1 VLSKQEVRGYLLA
14 AKGGGM
20 VQVFALLNGIPE
32 VYRFAAVRWL
42 CWIMIGV
49 GLLVALTGLWIA
61 ANHEKSQG

>member
-20 VQVFALLNGIPE
+20 VQVFALLTGIPE
-32 VYRFAAVRWL
+32 LYRFAPVRWL
-42 CWIMIGV
+42 CWTMIGV
-49 GLLVALTGLWIA
+49 GLVVALSGLWIA